1 MHEGG
6 TAIPKNLIQ
15 VHSSTFMENHD
26 PYLQQWQQLAAQKLG
41 WIDSVEWNDNDFEKL
56 SQLIFTETGV
66 RLSITTLKRVWGR
79 VKYDSSPNM
88 ATLDALAGFTG
99 FDDWRKF
106 KQHCDT
112 KQAKPKIETK
122 SRNIKKPGYLLA
134 WVGAAAILSL
144 VVILISSGK
153 TAHKTIEPIAGRK
166 FKFSARK
173 VADGLPNSV
182 VFDYDVDARPGDSA
196 TLQQSWDRRR
206 TESLSPDLHQHT
218 SIYYL
223 PGYFSAKLLVNGQV
237 VKETPVYIQ
246 TKGWVGLIN
255 KLPKAIYLNQQ
266 VIHEGGVLGISAK
279 RLAEAGGSPVFSD
292 QWTEFYNVR
301 PFGDLTGKDFTFE
314 ADVRNPSTL
323 EQSSCRKIT
332 IDILGSE
339 NAVVVPISAP
349 GCTSAL
355 NVYTSSEW
363 LLGKDH
369 DLSALGC
376 DVDQF
381 EHLGISVINRTFTVT
396 LNGKP
401 VLTRPVTQDI
411 GRVVGICIA
420 FEGAGEIKDVKLGSS
435 RKVYYE
441 ERF

>member
-1 MHEGG
+1 MHEVG

-15 VHSSTFMENHD
+15 VHSSTFMENQAL
-26 PYLQQWQQLAAQKLG
+26 YLQQWQQLAAQKLG
-41 WIDSVEWNDNDFEKL
+41 WADSAEWNDNDFEKL
-56 SQLIFTETGV
+56 SQQIFTETGV

-79 VKYDSSPNM
+79 VKYNSSPNA

-99 FDDWRKF
+99 FEDWRKF
-106 KQHCDT
+106 KLHCDSKAVKT
-112 KQAKPKIETK
+112 GIESKPK
-122 SRNIKKPGYLLA
+122 KPKRPTYLLA
-134 WVGAAAILSL
+134 WIGAAAVLSL

-153 TAHKTIEPIAGRK
+153 TAHKTIAPVTGRK
-166 FKFSARK
+166 IKFSARK

-182 VFDYDVDARPGDSA
+182 VFDYDIDAHPGDSA

-255 KLPKAIYLNQQ
+255 KLPKATYLNPQL
-266 VIHEGGVLGISAK
+266 IREGGVLGITAK
-279 RLAEAGGSPVFSD
+279 HLAEAGGTPIFD
-292 QWTEFYNVR
+292 NQWTEFYNVR
-301 PFGDLTGKDFTFE
+301 PFGGLTGKDFYFE
-314 ADVRNPSTL
+314 TDIRNPTPL
-323 EQSSCRKIT
+323 EQSSCRKVT
-332 IDILGSE
+332 INILGSE
-339 NAVVVPISAP
+339 NAVVVPISAA

-363 LLGKDH
+363 LIGKDH
-369 DLSALGC
+369 DLSTLGC
-376 DVDQF
+376 AIDQF
-381 EHLGISVINRTFTVT
+381 QHLSISVTCRTFTVA

-411 GRVVGICIA
+411 GNVVGICIA
-420 FEGAGEIKDVKLGSS
+420 FEGAGEIKDVKLASS